1 MACISVAELPYVIR
15 KIVLL
20 VKPNI
25 QVIWDDEVDE
35 FDIVVSFFYFSYVSK
50 FKLNEVVE
58 EKIPFTGEVVKKI
71 VTKTDDGK
79 YLAKQLNGKHAGA
92 QYLSQFDENILI
104 VQMMYRDVT
113 AVRAWK
119 RKV

>member
-1 MACISVAELPYVIR
+1 MFVSFELELPYLIR

-20 VKPNI
+20 VKPNVE
-25 QVIWDDEVDE
+25 VIWDDELDH
-35 FDIVVSFFYFSYVSK
+35 FDIVVYFLYFSYASK
-50 FKLNEVVE
+50 FKMNEIVE
-58 EKIPFTGEVVKKI
+58 EKIPFTGEVIKKI

-79 YLAKQLNGKHAGA
+79 YLAKQLNGQHEGA
-92 QYLSQFDENILI
+92 QYLSQFDDNFLI

-113 AVRAWK
+113 AIRAWK